1 MRLDGKSALVTGA
14 TSNIGRAIAL
24 AFGAEGAHVIVS
36 GRDAGRGAAVIDEI
50 GTGGGRATFVAAE
63 LDGSAVASRQ
73 LAAAATEAACGRLD
87 VLVNNA
93 GIFPGGSTVDTDEA
107 TFDRVYAVNV
117 KAPYFLTAAIA
128 PAMAERGEGAVI
140 NLGSWIARLG
150 IPVGSLY
157 SSTKGALET
166 LTRAWAAEFGPA
178 GVRVNA
184 ISPGVIVAPPST
196 ADGNGAGAETARRA
210 GVMMRGTPANA
221 TGTPDAIAHAAVYLA
236 SDEARFVHGTVI
248 DVDGGRVG
256 VAVIA
261 T

>member
-1 MRLDGKSALVTGA
+1 MRLDGKTALVTGA
-14 TSNIGRAIAL
+14 TSNIGRAIAVG
-24 AFGAEGAHVIVS
+24 FGSEGAHVIVS
-36 GRDAGRGAAVIDEI
+36 GRDAGRGAAVVNEI
-50 GTGGGRATFVAAE
+50 ETAGGRATLVTAA
-63 LDGSAVASRQ
+63 LDGSAAASRR
-73 LAAAATEAACGRLD
+73 LATTATDAAGGRLD

-107 TFDRVYAVNV
+107 TFDEVYAVNV

-128 PAMAERGEGAVI
+128 PAMAARGEGAVI

-150 IPVGSLY
+150 IPIGSLY

-184 ISPGVIVAPPST
+184 ISPGVIVAPPT
-196 ADGNGAGAETARRA
+196 AGGGAGAETARRA

-261 T
+261 A